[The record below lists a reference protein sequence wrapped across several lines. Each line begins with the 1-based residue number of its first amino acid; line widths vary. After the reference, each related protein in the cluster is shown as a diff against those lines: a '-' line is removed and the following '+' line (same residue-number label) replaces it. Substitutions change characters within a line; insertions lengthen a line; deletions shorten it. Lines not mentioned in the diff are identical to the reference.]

1 MAAGAD
7 DTTVEFTA
15 RFAAEEAEAKAKQF
29 AEGVK
34 ADLLGVGS
42 VQGEV
47 RLGTAQAEAALGELS
62 AEAEQLRAEVLTPS
76 IVDISTGAAFG
87 ELELVTEAAGVLR
100 EELAAVGAEAAAL
113 PLSAPF
119 LEAIPA
125 VEGFK
130 ESVQSILPPLAELP
144 AEVSPALA
152 AIESGLL
159 GATASVESFEIKAAR
174 GAKTAA
180 RSMTEAKVAIIQLKE
195 QIALLGPESGE
206 SVAVLEAKLAQLE
219 LRIQAGAQAWGRFRA
234 EARITAIEMKEVA
247 VQSGAAHASLDTLV
261 EGSLSKFPKLEKA
274 VFAAVSA
281 ITVLQLAYSETRHV
295 VEAAKIHLGID
306 IDESIQE
313 GMVKLFEIV
322 TLRAAADQRL
332 AEADETRIN
341 LEKRLAASQAELTAN
356 GITYTHTVESMTAAL
371 AKLEEVHQ
379 GTEVIAREFVE
390 TILKSEEAVTKERRA
405 IEIGL
410 PVILERGKLTAASSE
425 IIISRLNAEIE
436 AMRRLG
442 ESTADIER
450 TRDALEKM
458 QRSIKFEDA
467 TLALTKFA
475 GQFSPLGK
483 VTKETADHIV
493 GEAAKIVK
501 AIRELP
507 EEEQKSAAPLLRA
520 LESLRTGYER
530 FTTEHAALLKKQEE
544 AARKEADAEA
554 AILKRREDQTRTF
567 LESLRGLLAKPLAGP
582 SIGGGDGAKAIADAK
597 AELAALEK
605 KSGEGF
611 VSGDDLNRIAE
622 LKAKV
627 TELGQGLG
635 AVERQAHAASAGLA
649 KVGTGGQEAADKAR
663 AALVTLLGKSEEFGA
678 ALKAMTVE
686 QRANLQELADGFI
699 ADLGGGLVQGEAGIA
714 DFVSKFTGQLQA
726 SGAVSSQFGLEMAA
740 AFGTGTA
747 SLDALFNAAAG
758 GGAGFQGLAD
768 GVTIASTGMGEFV
781 VEAQSVVDTTKQ
793 VTAATVER
801 AAASQEEVTGY
812 IRAAKAAEGLS
823 KDGLA
828 PLKKDYVDI
837 KNYTKDAAEATVR
850 LVDVNK
856 EAADSAHALTDGLG
870 LLPEQINAVADSL
883 TPVDVGMKLF
893 RENLAAVGPL
903 MGVFERPA
911 QDAAKLADVAP
922 KAGEGVGSIG
932 KAASETAP
940 LLKAMTS
947 ELGGD
952 TEAVSK
958 FRTQV
963 QGLRGDLVGLN
974 GVIGQTIKLCSELA
988 KCRAGAAG

>member
-1 MAAGAD
+1 M
-7 DTTVEFTA
+7 
-15 RFAAEEAEAKAKQF
+15 
-29 AEGVK
+29 
-34 ADLLGVGS
+34 
-42 VQGEV
+42 
-47 RLGTAQAEAALGELS
+47 
-62 AEAEQLRAEVLTPS
+62 
-76 IVDISTGAAFG
+76 
-87 ELELVTEAAGVLR
+87 
-100 EELAAVGAEAAAL
+100 
-113 PLSAPF
+113 
-119 LEAIPA
+119 
-125 VEGFK
+125 
-130 ESVQSILPPLAELP
+130 
-144 AEVSPALA
+144 A

-341 LEKRLAASQAELTAN
+341 LEKRLAAGQAELTAN

-390 TILKSEEAVTKERRA
+390 TILKSEEAVTKERRERDRPA
-405 IEIGL
+405 GYPGARKADGRVLGNHHL
-410 PVILERGKLTAASSE
+410 PAQRRNRGDET
-425 IIISRLNAEIE
+425 SR
-436 AMRRLG
+436 G
-442 ESTADIER
+442 EHRGYRR

-554 AILKRREDQTRTF
+554 AILKRREDHAHLPGVPARAPRQASRRP
-567 LESLRGLLAKPLAGP
+567 EHWGR
-582 SIGGGDGAKAIADAK
+582 
-597 AELAALEK
+597 
-605 KSGEGF
+605 
-611 VSGDDLNRIAE
+611 RR
-622 LKAKV
+622 
-627 TELGQGLG
+627 GQGHSG
-635 AVERQAHAASAGLA
+635 RQGRAGRPGEKERRG
-649 KVGTGGQEAADKAR
+649 
-663 AALVTLLGKSEEFGA
+663 
-678 ALKAMTVE
+678 
-686 QRANLQELADGFI
+686 
-699 ADLGGGLVQGEAGIA
+699 
-714 DFVSKFTGQLQA
+714 
-726 SGAVSSQFGLEMAA
+726 
-740 AFGTGTA
+740 
-747 SLDALFNAAAG
+747 
-758 GGAGFQGLAD
+758 
-768 GVTIASTGMGEFV
+768 
-781 VEAQSVVDTTKQ
+781 
-793 VTAATVER
+793 
-801 AAASQEEVTGY
+801 
-812 IRAAKAAEGLS
+812 
-823 KDGLA
+823 
-828 PLKKDYVDI
+828 
-837 KNYTKDAAEATVR
+837 VR
-850 LVDVNK
+850 L
-856 EAADSAHALTDGLG
+856 
-870 LLPEQINAVADSL
+870 
-883 TPVDVGMKLF
+883 
-893 RENLAAVGPL
+893 R
-903 MGVFERPA
+903 R
-911 QDAAKLADVAP
+911 
-922 KAGEGVGSIG
+922 
-932 KAASETAP
+932 
-940 LLKAMTS
+940 
-947 ELGGD
+947 
-952 TEAVSK
+952 
-958 FRTQV
+958 
-963 QGLRGDLVGLN
+963 
-974 GVIGQTIKLCSELA
+974 
-988 KCRAGAAG
+988 